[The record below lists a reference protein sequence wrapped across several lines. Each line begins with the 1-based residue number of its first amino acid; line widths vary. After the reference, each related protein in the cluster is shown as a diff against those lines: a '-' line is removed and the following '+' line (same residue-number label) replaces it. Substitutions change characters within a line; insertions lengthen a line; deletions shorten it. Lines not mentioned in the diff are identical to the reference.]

1 MFDACEVLMTYAVR
15 DLTQYD
21 EFLQVREVQQQIWG
35 FTQGEGLYPPML
47 KTAAENGGTI
57 IGAFDGP
64 KLIGFLFGFLGL
76 HADRRIKLCSQTM
89 GILPEYRNKGVA
101 ATLKWAQRER
111 VLANDIDLITWTYDP
126 LEAPN
131 ARLNL
136 RTLGGVARVYR
147 QNIYGENF
155 GALSTGLP
163 TDRFLVEWWLK
174 SDRVQQRHDRTAV
187 EPIGIDSPIANAC
200 AGVTGNRRITALDLN
215 LDAPIVRV
223 EIPNDLQAIKKT
235 NMALAQ
241 DWRLKTRDL
250 FEAYFA
256 RGYEAIDFVRAGEVW
271 GPARA
276 THNWYVLQHAE

>member
-1 MFDACEVLMTYAVR
+1 MVFAVR
-15 DLTQYD
+15 DLTKYE

-35 FTQGEGLYPPML
+35 FTQGEGLYAPML
-47 KTAAENGGTI
+47 KTAAESGGTI
-57 IGAFDGP
+57 IGAFDGT
-64 KLIGFLFGFLGL
+64 KMIGFLFGFIGL
-76 HADRRIKLCSQTM
+76 HTDRHIKLCSQTM

-111 VLANDIDLITWTYDP
+111 VRANEIDLITWTYDP

-136 RTLGGVARVYR
+136 HTLGGVARVYK
-147 QNIYGENF
+147 QNVYGENF
-155 GALSTGLP
+155 SALGAGLP
-163 TDRFLVEWWLK
+163 SDRFLVEWWIE
-174 SDRVQQRHDRTAV
+174 SERVQQRHDRAMV
-187 EPIGIDSPIANAC
+187 EPLGVDSPIANDC
-200 AGVTGNRRITALDLN
+200 TGVTGDRHITAIDLS
-215 LDAPIVRV
+215 LDAPLVRV
-223 EIPNDLQAIKKT
+223 EIPNDLQAIKKA

-271 GPARA
+271 GSARA
-276 THNWYVLQHAE
+276 AHNWYVLQYVE

>member
-1 MFDACEVLMTYAVR
+1 MVFAVR
-15 DLTQYD
+15 DLTDYE

-57 IGAFDGP
+57 IGAFDGA
-64 KLIGFLFGFLGL
+64 KLIGFVFGFIGL

-89 GILPEYRNKGVA
+89 GILPEYRNQGVA

-111 VLANDIDLITWTYDP
+111 VLGNEIDLITWTYDP
-126 LEAPN
+126 LEAPS

-136 RTLGGVARVYR
+136 RTLGGVVRVYKR
-147 QNIYGENF
+147 NIYGENF
-155 GALSTGLP
+155 GALGKGLP
-163 TDRFLVEWWLK
+163 TDRFLVEWWIA
-174 SDRVQQRHDRTAV
+174 SDRVQQRHDRTTV
-187 EPIGIDSPIANAC
+187 EPIGVDSPIANTC
-200 AGVTGNRRITALDLN
+200 TGVTGDRRITALDLD

-223 EIPNDLQAIKKT
+223 EIPNDLQAIKKI

-241 DWRLKTRDL
+241 DWRLRTREL
-250 FEAYFA
+250 LEAYLA

-276 THNWYVLQHAE
+276 AHNWYVLRRPVSD

>member
-1 MFDACEVLMTYAVR
+1 MIFAVR
-15 DLTQYD
+15 DLTQYE

-57 IGAFDGP
+57 IGAFDGG

-76 HADRRIKLCSQTM
+76 HTDRHLKLCSQTM

-101 ATLKWAQRER
+101 ATLKWAQRDR

-136 RTLGGVARVYR
+136 RTLGGVVHVYK

-155 GALSTGLP
+155 GALGKGLP
-163 TDRFLVEWWLK
+163 SDRFLVEWWIATE
-174 SDRVQQRHDRTAV
+174 RVQQRHDRIAV
-187 EPIGIDSPIANAC
+187 EPIGVDSPIVNTC
-200 AGVTGNRRITALDLN
+200 SGGTGDRRITAVDLN
-215 LDAPIVRV
+215 LEAPIIRV
-223 EIPNDLQAIKKT
+223 EIPNDLQAIKKA
-235 NMALAQ
+235 NMALAH
-241 DWRLKTRDL
+241 DWRLKTRQL

-256 RGYEAIDFVRAGEVW
+256 RGYEVIDFVRAGEVW
-271 GPARA
+271 GATWAAR
-276 THNWYVLQHAE
+276 NWYVLQQAVSE

>member
-1 MFDACEVLMTYAVR
+1 MVVYAVR
-15 DLTQYD
+15 DLTKYQ

-47 KTAAENGGTI
+47 KTASENGGII
-57 IGAFDGP
+57 IGAFDGG

-76 HADRRIKLCSQTM
+76 HTDRHLKLCSQTM

-111 VLANDIDLITWTYDP
+111 VQANEIDLITWTYDP

-136 RTLGGVARVYR
+136 RTLGGVAHVYK

-155 GALSTGLP
+155 GALGQGLP
-163 TDRFLVEWWLK
+163 TDRFLVEWWI
-174 SDRVQQRHDRTAV
+174 STERVQQRHDRMPL
-187 EPIGIDSPIANAC
+187 EPIGVDSPIVNAC
-200 AGVTGNRRITALDLN
+200 SGGTGDRRITALDLH
-215 LDAPIVRV
+215 LAEPIVRV
-223 EIPNDLQAIKKT
+223 EIPNDLQAIKQS

-241 DWRLKTRDL
+241 DWRQQTRAL

-256 RGYEAIDFVRAGEVW
+256 RGYEVIDFVRAGEIW

-276 THNWYVLQHAE
+276 ARNWYVLQRHE

>member
-1 MFDACEVLMTYAVR
+1 MVFAVR
-15 DLTQYD
+15 DLTKYE

-47 KTAAENGGTI
+47 KTAAENGGTV
-57 IGAFDGP
+57 IGAFDGG
-64 KLIGFLFGFLGL
+64 KLIGFLFGFVGL
-76 HADRRIKLCSQTM
+76 HPDRHIKLCSQTM

-101 ATLKWAQRER
+101 ATLKWAQREH
-111 VLANDIDLITWTYDP
+111 VLANEIDLITWTYDP

-136 RTLGGVARVYR
+136 HALGGVAHIYK

-155 GALSTGLP
+155 GALGKGLP
-163 TDRFLVEWWLK
+163 SDRFLVEWWIATE
-174 SDRVQQRHDRTAV
+174 RVQQRHDRIALD
-187 EPIGIDSPIANAC
+187 PIGVDSPIANAC
-200 AGVTGNRRITALDLN
+200 TGASGDRRSTAIDLN

-223 EIPNDLQAIKKT
+223 EIPNDLQAIKQS

-241 DWRLKTRDL
+241 DWRTKARDL

-256 RGYEAIDFVRAGEVW
+256 RGYEAIDFVRAGEMW

-276 THNWYVLQHAE
+276 ARNWYVLQRPASDKP

>member
-1 MFDACEVLMTYAVR
+1 VR

-21 EFLQVREVQQQIWG
+21 EFLQVREVQQQVWG

-57 IGAFDGP
+57 IGAFDGG

-76 HADRRIKLCSQTM
+76 HTDRRLKLCSQTM

-111 VLANDIDLITWTYDP
+111 VLANEIELITWTYDP

-136 RTLGGVARVYR
+136 HTLGGVARVYK

-155 GALSTGLP
+155 GALGKGLP
-163 TDRFLVEWWLK
+163 SDRFLVEWWIATE
-174 SDRVQQRHDRTAV
+174 RVQQRHDRTTV
-187 EPIGIDSPIANAC
+187 EPIGVDSPIVNAC
-200 AGVTGNRRITALDLN
+200 SGGTGDRHITSIDLT

-223 EIPNDLQAIKKT
+223 EIPNDLQAIKQS
-235 NMALAQ
+235 NMTLAQ
-241 DWRLKTRDL
+241 DWRLKTREL

-256 RGYEAIDFVRAGEVW
+256 RGYEVIDFVRAGEVW
-271 GPARA
+271 GAQRAAR
-276 THNWYVLQHAE
+276 NWYVLRRIG

>member
-1 MFDACEVLMTYAVR
+1 M
-15 DLTQYD
+15 
-21 EFLQVREVQQQIWG
+21 
-35 FTQGEGLYPPML
+35 
-47 KTAAENGGTI
+47 
-57 IGAFDGP
+57 
-64 KLIGFLFGFLGL
+64 IGFLFGFLGL
-76 HADRRIKLCSQTM
+76 HTDRRIKLCSQTM

-136 RTLGGVARVYR
+136 RTLGGVAHVYR

-155 GALSTGLP
+155 GALGQGLP
-163 TDRFLVEWWLK
+163 TDRFLVEWWIK
-174 SDRVQQRHDRTAV
+174 TDRVQQRHDRAAV
-187 EPIGIDSPIANAC
+187 EPIGVDSPIANAC
-200 AGVTGNRRITALDLN
+200 TGVTGDRRITAIDLN
-215 LDAPIVRV
+215 LDAPIIRV
-223 EIPNDLQAIKKT
+223 EIPNDLQAIKKA

-276 THNWYVLQHAE
+276 AHNWYVLQHAE

>member
-1 MFDACEVLMTYAVR
+1 MVFAVR
-15 DLTQYD
+15 DLTKYE

-57 IGAFDGP
+57 IGAFDGG
-64 KLIGFLFGFLGL
+64 KLIGFLFGFVGL
-76 HADRRIKLCSQTM
+76 HTDRHLKLCSQTM

-111 VLANDIDLITWTYDP
+111 VLANEIDLITWTYDP

-136 RTLGGVARVYR
+136 HTLGSVAHIYK

-155 GALSTGLP
+155 GALGKGLP
-163 TDRFLVEWWLK
+163 SDRFLVEWWIATE
-174 SDRVQQRHDRTAV
+174 RVQQRHDRIALD
-187 EPIGIDSPIANAC
+187 PIGVDSPIANAC
-200 AGVTGNRRITALDLN
+200 TGASSDRRITAIDLN

-223 EIPNDLQAIKKT
+223 EIPNDLQAIKQS
-235 NMALAQ
+235 NMALGQ
-241 DWRLKTRDL
+241 DWRLKTREL

-271 GPARA
+271 GATRAAR
-276 THNWYVLQHAE
+276 NWYVLQHVA

>member
-1 MFDACEVLMTYAVR
+1 MVFAVR
-15 DLTQYD
+15 DLTKYD

-47 KTAAENGGTI
+47 KTASENGGTI
-57 IGAFDGP
+57 IGAFDGGQ
-64 KLIGFLFGFLGL
+64 LIGFLFGFLGL
-76 HADRRIKLCSQTM
+76 HTDRRLKLCSQTM

-111 VLANDIDLITWTYDP
+111 VLANEIDLITWTYDP

-131 ARLNL
+131 ARLNVH
-136 RTLGGVARVYR
+136 TLGGVVRVYK

-155 GALSTGLP
+155 GALSKGLA
-163 TDRFLVEWWLK
+163 TDRFLVEWWIAAE
-174 SDRVQQRHDRTAV
+174 RVQQRHDRIAV
-187 EPIGIDSPIANAC
+187 EPIGVDSPIANAC
-200 AGVTGNRRITALDLN
+200 SGVTGDRHITAIDLN

-241 DWRLKTRDL
+241 EWRMKTREL

-256 RGYEAIDFVRAGEVW
+256 RGYEVIDFVRAGEVW
-271 GPARA
+271 GETRAAR
-276 THNWYVLQHAE
+276 NWYVLRRMA

>member
-1 MFDACEVLMTYAVR
+1 MMFAVR
-15 DLTQYD
+15 DLTKYD

-57 IGAFDGP
+57 IGAFDGG
-64 KLIGFLFGFLGL
+64 KMIGFLFGFLGL
-76 HADRRIKLCSQTM
+76 HTDRRLKLCSQTM

-111 VLANDIDLITWTYDP
+111 VLANEIDLITWTYDP

-136 RTLGGVARVYR
+136 HTLGGVARVYK

-155 GALSTGLP
+155 GALGKGLP
-163 TDRFLVEWWLK
+163 TDRFLVEWWIATE
-174 SDRVQQRHDRTAV
+174 RVQQRHDRVVV
-187 EPIGIDSPIANAC
+187 EPIGVDSPIVNAC
-200 AGVTGNRRITALDLN
+200 SGGTGDRHITAIDLS
-215 LDAPIVRV
+215 LAAPIVRL
-223 EIPNDLQAIKKT
+223 EIPNDLQAIKQT

-241 DWRLKTRDL
+241 DWRLKTREL

-256 RGYEAIDFVRAGEVW
+256 RGYEVIDFVRAGEVW
-271 GPARA
+271 GATRAAR
-276 THNWYVLQHAE
+276 NWYVLRRVE

>member
-1 MFDACEVLMTYAVR
+1 MVFAVR
-15 DLTQYD
+15 DLTKYE

-35 FTQGEGLYPPML
+35 FMQGEGLYPPML
-47 KTAAENGGTI
+47 NTAAENGGTI
-57 IGAFDGP
+57 IGAFDGA
-64 KLIGFLFGFLGL
+64 KMIGFLFGFVGL

-111 VLANDIDLITWTYDP
+111 VLANEIDLITWTYDP
-126 LEAPN
+126 LEAPS

-136 RTLGGVARVYR
+136 RTLGGAAHVYK

-155 GALSTGLP
+155 GALGKGLP
-163 TDRFLVEWWLK
+163 TDRFLVEWWIK
-174 SDRVQQRHDRTAV
+174 SDRVQQRHDRAAM
-187 EPIGIDSPIANAC
+187 EPIGVDSPITNAC
-200 AGVTGNRRITALDLN
+200 TGITGDRRITAIDLTLDTPL
-215 LDAPIVRV
+215 VRV

-241 DWRLKTRDL
+241 DWRLKTRNL

-276 THNWYVLQHAE
+276 AHNWYVLRRSE

>member
-1 MFDACEVLMTYAVR
+1 
-15 DLTQYD
+15 
-21 EFLQVREVQQQIWG
+21 
-35 FTQGEGLYPPML
+35 
-47 KTAAENGGTI
+47 
-57 IGAFDGP
+57 
-64 KLIGFLFGFLGL
+64 
-76 HADRRIKLCSQTM
+76 
-89 GILPEYRNKGVA
+89 
-101 ATLKWAQRER
+101 
-111 VLANDIDLITWTYDP
+111 

-136 RTLGGVARVYR
+136 RTLGGVAHVYK

-155 GALSTGLP
+155 GALGKGLP
-163 TDRFLVEWWLK
+163 SDRFLVEWWIK
-174 SDRVQQRHDRTAV
+174 SDRVQQRHDRLAV

-200 AGVTGNRRITALDLN
+200 TGVTGDRRITALDLN
-215 LDAPIVRV
+215 LDVPLVRV

-271 GPARA
+271 GSARA
-276 THNWYVLQHAE
+276 AHNWYVLEKKNLTDS